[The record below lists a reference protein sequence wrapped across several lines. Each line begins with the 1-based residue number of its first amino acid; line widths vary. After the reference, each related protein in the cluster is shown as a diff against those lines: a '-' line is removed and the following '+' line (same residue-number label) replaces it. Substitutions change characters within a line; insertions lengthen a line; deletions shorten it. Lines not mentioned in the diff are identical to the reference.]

1 MSPVKRDIYTN
12 IKTLRPFGQS
22 SGEPVAGDSSFIG
35 PVLNRQQAGQS
46 GVLQNTTMKK
56 IRSLIAGAAIAV
68 IGIAITGCTSTI
80 NTPQGKILSVT
91 ERGIGFKVTAQ
102 STTTQTPEVMFGF
115 FSSAVV
121 LIPTETNGPVN
132 SPNFANNFG
141 FDQTG
146 ALQLGIDESI
156 AAGNYQT
163 LKPGGT
169 NSAPTTQ
176 PVVPK

>member
-1 MSPVKRDIYTN
+1 MKLKNKIMLGLALLST
-12 IKTLRPFGQS
+12 
-22 SGEPVAGDSSFIG
+22 VALS
-35 PVLNRQQAGQS
+35 A
-46 GVLQNTTMKK
+46 
-56 IRSLIAGAAIAV
+56 
-68 IGIAITGCTSTI
+68 CTSTI

-102 STTTQTPEVMFGF
+102 STTTQTPEVVFGF

-156 AAGNYQT
+156 ASGNYQT

-169 NSAPTTQ
+169 NSAATTQ